1 MQKET
6 RFFFAFISALLVT
19 IVLYASAAV
28 ALDPLR
34 IFGTSGFNRKNFEPD
49 ARYLQIEYLKHHA
62 GPDAFVLGSS
72 RVNFYDVADL
82 RRLTGRRFYNLSAS
96 IEGFQGIRNKVE
108 WLLKHR
114 RVDMVVIGL
123 DYDLYD
129 VLEDRSDLQHVDHP
143 EIDGQ
148 WPVAFYARA
157 LLIPP
162 ALLAECVLGNLKS
175 QVGYRFDLGSGQF
188 WVRPGGFDQGEHL
201 VDRERLAPAL
211 AFDEL
216 RQTLRMLDA
225 AHVLHVEVVAPYSES
240 RLMQFD
246 SARYLRWLHD
256 VVTVAGNVWN
266 FGDDGPIEQDK
277 SNYLDISHFDGAVG
291 RWVVKRIFGT
301 DQRGVPDNFG
311 VRVSVRNL
319 AAQLARVRVA
329 LAQAR
334 RRTHELAG
342 SSKLVTATDA
352 DAGTRPEAF

>member
-1 MQKET
+1 MQKEK
-6 RFFFAFISALLVT
+6 RFFYAFIGALLAT

-49 ARYLQIEYLKHHA
+49 ARYLQIEYLKGHA

-96 IEGFQGIRNKVE
+96 IEGFQGIRSKVE

-114 RVDMVVIGL
+114 PVRMVVIGL

-143 EIDGQ
+143 EIDSQ
-148 WPVAFYARA
+148 WPVAFYSRA

-175 QVGYRFDLGSGQF
+175 QVGYRLDLSSGQF
-188 WVRPGGFDQGEHL
+188 WVRPGAFDQGEHL
-201 VDRERLAPAL
+201 VDRERLAPAV

-216 RQTLRMLDA
+216 RRTLRMLDA
-225 AHVLHVEVVAPYSES
+225 AHVRHVEVVAPYSEG

-246 SARYLRWLHD
+246 SAGYIRWLHD
-256 VVTVAGNVWN
+256 VVAVAGNVWN
-266 FGDDGPIEQDK
+266 FGDDGPVEQDTR
-277 SNYLDISHFDGAVG
+277 NYLDISHFDGTVG
-291 RWVVKRIFGT
+291 RWVVTRIFSH
-301 DQRGVPDNFG
+301 DRRGVPDNFG
-311 VRVSVRNL
+311 VLVTPRNL
-319 AAQLARVRVA
+319 AAQLARIRVA

-334 RRTHELAG
+334 RRSRDVAG
-342 SSKLVTATDA
+342 SSKLATAAGVDA
-352 DAGTRPEAF
+352 AARPGAY

>member
-1 MQKET
+1 MKNET
-6 RFFFAFISALLVT
+6 RFFYALIGALLAT
-19 IVLYASAAV
+19 LVLYASATV

-49 ARYLQIEYLKHHA
+49 ARYLQIEYLKRHA

-82 RRLTGRRFYNLSAS
+82 DRLTGRRFYNLSAS

-114 RVDMVVIGL
+114 RVRTVVIGL

-148 WPVAFYARA
+148 WPVAFYSRA

-175 QVGYRFDLGSGQF
+175 QAGYRFDLSSGQF
-188 WVRPGGFDQGEHL
+188 WVLPGAFDQGEHL
-201 VDRERLAPAL
+201 VDRERLPPAL

-216 RQTLRMLDA
+216 RRTLRMLDA
-225 AHVLHVEVVAPYSES
+225 AHVRHVEVVAPYSEG

-246 SARYLRWLHD
+246 SSGYIRWLHD
-256 VVTVAGNVWN
+256 VVAVAGDVWN

-277 SNYLDISHFDGAVG
+277 RNYLDISHFDGAVG
-291 RWVVKRIFGT
+291 RWVVTRIFSN
-301 DQRGVPDNFG
+301 DQRGVPGNFG
-311 VRVSVRNL
+311 VRVTARNL
-319 AAQLARVRVA
+319 AAQLARIRVA
-329 LAQAR
+329 LDQAR
-334 RRTHELAG
+334 RRSHDLAG
-342 SSKLVTATDA
+342 TSKLATSTDA
-352 DAGTRPEAF
+352 DAATRPEAY